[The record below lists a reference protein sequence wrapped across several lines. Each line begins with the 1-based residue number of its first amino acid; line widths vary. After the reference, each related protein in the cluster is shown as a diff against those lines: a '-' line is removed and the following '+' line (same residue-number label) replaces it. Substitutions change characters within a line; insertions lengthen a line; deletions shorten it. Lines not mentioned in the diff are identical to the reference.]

1 MTKSRLLLVDDHQ
14 VVRQGL
20 RDALGRPADLYIV
33 AEADDGLTAERL
45 ARTGGADLMIIDI
58 ALPRKRGI
66 EVLNALRADGI
77 MLPVLFFS
85 MYPASQYADFV
96 RRAGAQGYVSKDAD
110 MAVLLHAIRRILNGG
125 SSFPS
130 GHRAP
135 ACGHAEGDPL
145 RSLSRREFEVFQ
157 GLIAGTGVQDMA
169 AGFGITPQSVT
180 TYRRRLL
187 DKLGVASNA
196 ELVVLASRHGY
207 L

>member
-1 MTKSRLLLVDDHQ
+1 MRKSSLILVDDHQ

-20 RDALGRPADLYIV
+20 RDAIERTADLEVV
-33 AEADDGLTAERL
+33 AEADDGLGAERL
-45 ARTGGADLMIIDI
+45 ARAGGADLMILDI
-58 ALPRKRGI
+58 ALPQKRGI
-66 EVLNALRADGI
+66 EVLSALRADGI

-96 RRAGAQGYVSKDAD
+96 RRAGAQGYVGKDAD
-110 MAVLLHAIRRILNGG
+110 MAVLLQAVRRILKGG

-130 GHRAP
+130 AQRRTGQTT
-135 ACGHAEGDPL
+135 GNPL
-145 RSLSRREFEVFQ
+145 QRLSRREFEVFQ
-157 GLIAGTGVQDMA
+157 GLIAGTSMQDMA

-187 DKLGVASNA
+187 DKLGVSSNA
-196 ELVVLASRHGY
+196 ELVMLASRHGY